1 VYSLFTLEIGGR
13 MAFHRSTDIRE
24 EFDLEMSAA
33 AAFGLVV
40 SAYRAV
46 GQVKSVQEVFMRVD
60 GKIGG
65 GIGGM
70 NLASVT
76 VQVKK
81 VGDSASKLVI
91 DAAAKEGLINQGTA
105 SSAVS
110 RLLEAMN

>member
-1 VYSLFTLEIGGR
+1 
-13 MAFHRSTDIRE
+13 
-24 EFDLEMSAA
+24 
-33 AAFGLVV
+33 
-40 SAYRAV
+40 
-46 GQVKSVQEVFMRVD
+46 MRVD